1 MTRTPSF
8 VLAFAACLAAQGPVV
23 VPVTPVGQ
31 APAAPVATAAPAV
44 APVVAGSKTVDLAI
58 CLDISGSMDGL
69 IDSAR
74 QNLWAVV
81 NDLARLQPT
90 PQLRVALLT
99 FGCTTHDAEKG
110 WVKVETDFTTDLD
123 AVSQKLFALTTN
135 GGDEYVARVV
145 QAALGELQWSKEPGA
160 LQLLFVAGNEA
171 ATQDPKVEAGA
182 MSKAAISRGIVVNTI
197 YCGDPMDQIAPAWR
211 EVAKLA
217 DGQFAAIQQNN
228 SVAIA
233 TPFDQQ
239 LQALSASLNTTYV
252 PYGARRGAWAE
263 NQVLQDSNA
272 SVLNVA
278 AAAQRC
284 QTKASGLYNCA
295 SWDLVDACEDAK
307 FDLAAVKKEDLD
319 EALRT
324 LTLAELKAHVAAKK
338 AQRAEIKAKVEAVGK
353 QRDAFLAE
361 ELKKLGAAGDQRF
374 EKAVLE
380 SVRAQAAAKGFT
392 RKVEAAVDAKAPKGD
407 GKSDGKVVLD
417 ERFVPLI
424 RAAAAEYL
432 GFVRVT
438 GDVQTAPTDCRLPP
452 KAVLRSAA
460 EKEHGEK
467 LYLLFAR
474 QADGVEYVKKGEPA
488 AAGQTLVKE
497 SWQSVPG
504 KQMGATEASQRH
516 GRLELVD
523 GEHVAHAGASAGLF
537 VMHKL
542 AAETPGTDQ
551 GWVYGTV
558 DPSGAVTSAG
568 AVASCM
574 RCHQD
579 ATEDRRFGL
588 R

>member
-1 MTRTPSF
+1 MIRSTSA
-8 VLAFAACLAAQGPVV
+8 VLALAALLAAQGPVP
-23 VPVTPVGQ
+23 VP
-31 APAAPVATAAPAV
+31 APVV
-44 APVVAGSKTVDLAI
+44 APVVAVVPGPAVAPIAASPRTIDLAI

-81 NDLARLQPT
+81 NDMATLQPT
-90 PQLRVALLT
+90 PVLRVALLT
-99 FGCTTHDAEKG
+99 FGCSAHDAEKG

-123 AVSQKLFALTTN
+123 LVSQRLFALGTN

-145 QAALGELQWSKEPGA
+145 QAALGELQWTKA
-160 LQLLFVAGNEA
+160 TNTLQLLFVAGNEA
-171 ATQDPKVEAGA
+171 ATQDPKLDVA
-182 MSKAAISRGIVVNTI
+182 SQCKAAIGRGIVVNTI

-228 SVAIA
+228 SVAIP
-233 TPFDQQ
+233 TPFDKQ
-239 LQALSASLNTTYV
+239 LQDLSAGLNGTYV
-252 PYGARRGAWAE
+252 PYGAQRGAWVE
-263 NQVLQDSNA
+263 NQVQQDSNA

-307 FDLAAVKKEDLD
+307 FDLAAVKKDDLD
-319 EALRT
+319 EALRK
-324 LTLAELKAHVAAKK
+324 LTLAELKAHVAVKK
-338 AQRAEIKAKVEAVGK
+338 AERAEIKAKVEAVGK

-380 SVRAQAAAKGFT
+380 GVRAQAAAKGFL
-392 RKVEAAVDAKAPKGD
+392 RKVEVPADTKAPPKSD

-417 ERFVPLI
+417 ERFVPLL
-424 RAAAAEYL
+424 RAAAADYL
-432 GFVRVT
+432 GFERVT
-438 GDVQTAPTDCRLPP
+438 GDVRTAPTDCRMAP
-452 KAVLRSAA
+452 KAVRQSQA

-474 QADGVEYVKKGEPA
+474 RAEGLEYVQKGEPA
-488 AAGQTLVKE
+488 AVGQTLVKE

-504 KQMGATEASQRH
+504 PQTASTEASKRH
-516 GRLELVD
+516 GSLALHDGSKLV
-523 GEHVAHAGASAGLF
+523 HAGASAGLF

-542 AAETPGTDQ
+542 AADTPGTDQ

-574 RCHQD
+574 GCHQD

>member
-1 MTRTPSF
+1 MIRTPSF

-23 VPVTPVGQ
+23 VPVTPVVPVPAAPV
-31 APAAPVATAAPAV
+31 APAAPVV

-99 FGCTTHDAEKG
+99 FGCSAHDAEKG

-123 AVSQKLFALTTN
+123 AVSQKLFALGTN

-145 QAALGELQWSKEPGA
+145 QAALGELQWSKEQGA

-171 ATQDPKVEAGA
+171 ATQDPKVDAGA
-182 MSKAAISRGIVVNTI
+182 MSKAAIARGIVVNTI

-233 TPFDQQ
+233 TPFDPQ
-239 LQALSASLNTTYV
+239 LQALSTSLNATYV
-252 PYGARRGAWAE
+252 PYGAQREVWVG
-263 NQVLQDSNA
+263 NQVAQDGNA

-295 SWDLVDACEDAK
+295 SWDLVDASGDAK
-307 FDLAAVKKEDLD
+307 FDLAAIKKEELD
-319 EALRT
+319 EALRK
-324 LTLAELKAHVAAKK
+324 LTLAELKAHVATKK
-338 AQRAEIKAKVEAVGK
+338 AARAEIKAKVEAVGK

-407 GKSDGKVVLD
+407 GKVVLD

-432 GFVRVT
+432 GFERVT
-438 GDVQTAPTDCRLPP
+438 GDVKTAPTDCRLPP
-452 KAVLRSAA
+452 KVVLRSAA
-460 EKEHGEK
+460 EKEHGKK

-474 QADGVEYVKKGEPA
+474 QAEGLEYVKKGEPA

-504 KQMGATEASQRH
+504 WQTAETEASGRH

-542 AAETPGTDQ
+542 AADTPGTDQ

-558 DPSGAVTSAG
+558 DPSGTVTSAG
-568 AVASCM
+568 VVASCV

>member
-1 MTRTPSF
+1 MIRTPSF

-23 VPVTPVGQ
+23 VPVTPVVPVPAAPV
-31 APAAPVATAAPAV
+31 APAAPVV

-99 FGCTTHDAEKG
+99 FGCSAHDAEKG

-123 AVSQKLFALTTN
+123 AVSQKLFALGTN

-145 QAALGELQWSKEPGA
+145 QAALGELQWSKESGA

-171 ATQDPKVEAGA
+171 ATQDPKVDAGA
-182 MSKAAISRGIVVNTI
+182 MSKAAIARGIVVNTI

-228 SVAIA
+228 SVAIP

-239 LQALSASLNTTYV
+239 LQALSASLNATYV
-252 PYGARRGAWAE
+252 PYGAQRGAWVE
-263 NQVLQDSNA
+263 NQVAQDSNA
-272 SVLNVA
+272 SVLNPA

-295 SWDLVDACEDAK
+295 GWDLVDACEDAK

-319 EALRT
+319 EALRK
-324 LTLAELKAHVAAKK
+324 LTLDQLKAHVAAKK
-338 AQRAEIKAKVEAVGK
+338 AERDGIKAKVEAVGK

-392 RKVEAAVDAKAPKGD
+392 RKVEAAVDAKAQPKGD
-407 GKSDGKVVLD
+407 AKVVLE
-417 ERFVPLI
+417 ER
-424 RAAAAEYL
+424 
-432 GFVRVT
+432 
-438 GDVQTAPTDCRLPP
+438 
-452 KAVLRSAA
+452 S
-460 EKEHGEK
+460 
-467 LYLLFAR
+467 
-474 QADGVEYVKKGEPA
+474 
-488 AAGQTLVKE
+488 
-497 SWQSVPG
+497 
-504 KQMGATEASQRH
+504 
-516 GRLELVD
+516 
-523 GEHVAHAGASAGLF
+523 
-537 VMHKL
+537 
-542 AAETPGTDQ
+542 
-551 GWVYGTV
+551 
-558 DPSGAVTSAG
+558 
-568 AVASCM
+568 
-574 RCHQD
+574 
-579 ATEDRRFGL
+579 GL

>member
-1 MTRTPSF
+1 MIRTPSF

-23 VPVTPVGQ
+23 VPVTPVTPAPAP
-31 APAAPVATAAPAV
+31 APAAPAPS
-44 APVVAGSKTVDLAI
+44 APVVASVVAGGKTVDLAI

-145 QAALGELQWSKEPGA
+145 QAALGELQWSKEPGV

-171 ATQDPKVEAGA
+171 ATQDPKVDAGA
-182 MSKAAISRGIVVNTI
+182 MSKAAIARGIVVNTI

-228 SVAIA
+228 SVAIP

-239 LQALSASLNTTYV
+239 LQALSASLNATYV
-252 PYGARRGAWAE
+252 PYGAQRGAWVE
-263 NQVLQDSNA
+263 NQVAQDSNA

-307 FDLAAVKKEDLD
+307 FDLAAVKKEELD
-319 EALRT
+319 EALRK
-324 LTLAELKAHVAAKK
+324 LSLAELKAHVAAKK
-338 AQRAEIKAKVEAVGK
+338 AERAEIKAKVEAVGK

-392 RKVEAAVDAKAPKGD
+392 RKVEAAVDAKAPKAD
-407 GKSDGKVVLD
+407 GKGDGKVVLD
-417 ERFVPLI
+417 ER
-424 RAAAAEYL
+424 
-432 GFVRVT
+432 T
-438 GDVQTAPTDCRLPP
+438 
-452 KAVLRSAA
+452 
-460 EKEHGEK
+460 
-467 LYLLFAR
+467 
-474 QADGVEYVKKGEPA
+474 
-488 AAGQTLVKE
+488 
-497 SWQSVPG
+497 
-504 KQMGATEASQRH
+504 
-516 GRLELVD
+516 
-523 GEHVAHAGASAGLF
+523 
-537 VMHKL
+537 
-542 AAETPGTDQ
+542 
-551 GWVYGTV
+551 
-558 DPSGAVTSAG
+558 
-568 AVASCM
+568 
-574 RCHQD
+574 
-579 ATEDRRFGL
+579 GL

>member
-1 MTRTPSF
+1 MIRSTSS
-8 VLAFAACLAAQGPVV
+8 VLALATLLVAQGP
-23 VPVTPVGQ
+23 
-31 APAAPVATAAPAV
+31 APAPAV
-44 APVVAGSKTVDLAI
+44 APVVAAAPAPSIAPIAGSPRTIDLAI

-69 IDSAR
+69 IDGAR

-81 NDLARLQPT
+81 NDMATLQPT
-90 PQLRVALLT
+90 PVLRVALLSY
-99 FGCTTHDAEKG
+99 GCSAHDAEKG

-123 AVSQKLFALTTN
+123 LVSQKLFALGTN

-145 QAALGELQWSKEPGA
+145 QAALGELHWTKDA
-160 LQLLFVAGNEA
+160 NTLQLLFVAGNEA
-171 ATQDPKVEAGA
+171 ATQDPKLDVASQ
-182 MSKAAISRGIVVNTI
+182 SKAAITRGIVVNTI
-197 YCGDPMDQIAPAWR
+197 YCGDPMDQIAPGWR

-228 SVAIA
+228 SVAIP
-233 TPFDQQ
+233 TPFDKQ
-239 LQALSASLNTTYV
+239 LQDLSASLNGTYV
-252 PYGARRGAWAE
+252 PYGAQRGAWAE
-263 NQVLQDSNA
+263 NQVQQDSNA

-284 QTKASGLYNCA
+284 QTKVSGLYNCA
-295 SWDLVDACEDAK
+295 GWDLVDACEDAK
-307 FDLAAVKKEDLD
+307 FDLATVKKEDLD
-319 EALRT
+319 EALRK

-338 AQRAEIKAKVEAVGK
+338 AQRAEIKAKVEAAGK

-392 RKVEAAVDAKAPKGD
+392 RKVEAPVDAKAQPKG
-407 GKSDGKVVLD
+407 DGKVVLD

-424 RAAAAEYL
+424 RAAAADYA

-438 GDVQTAPTDCRLPP
+438 GDVRTAPTDCRMAP
-452 KAVLRSAA
+452 KAVRQSQA
-460 EKEHGEK
+460 EREHGEK

-474 QADGVEYVKKGEPA
+474 MAEGLEYVKQGEPA
-488 AAGQTLVKE
+488 VPGQTLVKE

-504 KQMGATEASQRH
+504 KQTAPTEASQRH
-516 GRLELVD
+516 GRLAV
-523 GEHVAHAGASAGLF
+523 GEGDQVVHAGAAAGLF

-542 AAETPGTDQ
+542 AADTPGTDQ

-558 DPSGAVTSAG
+558 DPSGVVTSAG
-568 AVASCM
+568 SVASCI

-579 ATEDRRFGL
+579 AAEDRRFGL

>member
-1 MTRTPSF
+1 MIRTPSF

-23 VPVTPVGQ
+23 VPVTPVVPVPAAPV
-31 APAAPVATAAPAV
+31 APAAPVV

-99 FGCTTHDAEKG
+99 FGCSAHDAEKG

-123 AVSQKLFALTTN
+123 AVSQKLFALGTN

-145 QAALGELQWSKEPGA
+145 QAALGELQWSKESGA

-171 ATQDPKVEAGA
+171 ATQDPKVDAGA
-182 MSKAAISRGIVVNTI
+182 MSKAAIARGIVVNTI

-228 SVAIA
+228 SVAIP

-239 LQALSASLNTTYV
+239 LQALSTSLNATYV
-252 PYGARRGAWAE
+252 PYGAQRGAWVE
-263 NQVLQDSNA
+263 NQVAQDSNA
-272 SVLNVA
+272 SVLNPA

-295 SWDLVDACEDAK
+295 GWDLVDACEDAK

-319 EALRT
+319 EALRK
-324 LTLAELKAHVAAKK
+324 LTLDELKAHVAAKK

-392 RKVEAAVDAKAPKGD
+392 RKVEAAVDAKAPPKGN
-407 GKSDGKVVLD
+407 GEEDGKVVLD
-417 ERFVPLI
+417 ER
-424 RAAAAEYL
+424 
-432 GFVRVT
+432 T
-438 GDVQTAPTDCRLPP
+438 
-452 KAVLRSAA
+452 
-460 EKEHGEK
+460 
-467 LYLLFAR
+467 
-474 QADGVEYVKKGEPA
+474 
-488 AAGQTLVKE
+488 
-497 SWQSVPG
+497 
-504 KQMGATEASQRH
+504 
-516 GRLELVD
+516 
-523 GEHVAHAGASAGLF
+523 
-537 VMHKL
+537 
-542 AAETPGTDQ
+542 
-551 GWVYGTV
+551 
-558 DPSGAVTSAG
+558 
-568 AVASCM
+568 
-574 RCHQD
+574 
-579 ATEDRRFGL
+579 GL

>member
-1 MTRTPSF
+1 MIRLPSS
-8 VLAFAACLAAQGPVV
+8 VLALAALLAAQGPVTTPI
-23 VPVTPVGQ
+23 VPTP
-31 APAAPVATAAPAV
+31 ASNPAPAV
-44 APVVAGSKTVDLAI
+44 APLVPAGSKTIDLAI

-99 FGCTTHDAEKG
+99 FGCSAHDAEKG

-123 AVSQKLFALTTN
+123 MVSLKLFALTTN

-145 QAALGELQWSKEPGA
+145 QAALGELQWTKEPGS

-171 ATQDPKVEAGA
+171 ATQDPKVEAAA
-182 MSKAAISRGIVVNTI
+182 MSKAAITRGIVVNTI
-197 YCGDPMDQIAPAWR
+197 YCGDPMDQIAPGWR

-217 DGQFAAIQQNN
+217 DGQFAAIQQDN
-228 SVAIA
+228 SVAIP
-233 TPFDQQ
+233 TPFDKQ
-239 LQALSASLNTTYV
+239 LQDLSASLNPTYV
-252 PYGARRGAWAE
+252 PYGAQRGTWAE
-263 NQVLQDSNA
+263 NQVAQDNNA
-272 SVLNVA
+272 SVLNPA

-295 SWDLVDACEDAK
+295 GWDLVDACDDPK
-307 FDLAAVKKEDLD
+307 FDLASVKKEDLD
-319 EALRT
+319 EALRK
-324 LTLAELKAHVAAKK
+324 LSLVELKALVVAKK
-338 AQRAEIKAKVEAVGK
+338 AQRVEIRTKVEAVGK

-361 ELKKLGAAGDQRF
+361 ELKKLGTAGEQRF
-374 EKAVLE
+374 EKVVLE
-380 SVRAQAAAKGFT
+380 TVRAQAAAKGFT
-392 RKVEAAVDAKAPKGD
+392 RKVEAAVDAAAQPKG
-407 GKSDGKVVLD
+407 DGKVVLD

-424 RAAAAEYL
+424 HAAAADYL
-432 GFVRVT
+432 TFVRVT
-438 GDVQTAPTDCRLPP
+438 GDVRTAPTDCRMAP
-452 KAVLRSAA
+452 KAVLRSQA

-474 QADGVEYVKKGEPA
+474 QAEGLEYLQPGVPA
-488 AAGQTLVKE
+488 APGQTLVKE

-504 KQMGATEASQRH
+504 EQTASTEASERH
-516 GRLELVD
+516 GRLLLREAT
-523 GEHVAHAGASAGLF
+523 GVAHAGAAAGLF

-542 AAETPGTDQ
+542 AADTPGTDQ

-558 DPSGAVTSAG
+558 DPKGVVTSAG
-568 AVASCM
+568 VVASCV